1 MGRIRVGQGSGF
13 FPAAASEAS
22 PGSAHPGTGKRVDI
36 VQILSKPDGQR
47 EALLPARSQ
56 GHVMDLSWLEL
67 DVDHLLCAQGQGSE
81 LRAEPGMQGE
91 VHREELRTLKA
102 MGSA

>member
-1 MGRIRVGQGSGF
+1 
-13 FPAAASEAS
+13 
-22 PGSAHPGTGKRVDI
+22 
-36 VQILSKPDGQR
+36 
-47 EALLPARSQ
+47 
-56 GHVMDLSWLEL
+56 MDLSWLEL